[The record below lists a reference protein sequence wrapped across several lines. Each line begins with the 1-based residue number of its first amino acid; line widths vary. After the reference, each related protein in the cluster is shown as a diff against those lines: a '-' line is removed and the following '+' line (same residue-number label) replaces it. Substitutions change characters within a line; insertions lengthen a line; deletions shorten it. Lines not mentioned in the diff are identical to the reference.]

1 MPSSASIR
9 MPSASGVGNGFFLQA
24 VTTSTA
30 RPHPA
35 SASPPRI
42 GNPARHERCRQEGR
56 SRQTRQAAMTDGLPS
71 SVDVLPRTLHL
82 GGQPRLSSSYVRDAD
97 YTSGSLK
104 EDRVAMTFAIHLQS
118 ATVQLIFRR
127 ALDRDEQ
134 DRVDRCFLG
143 FKLQSKLF
151 EDIEHGWCRWIGK
164 TQFLGGAGS
173 AIGPRWR

>member
-1 MPSSASIR
+1 MREPLQQHLYKVKALHERDLATGTGGGRSPMPSSASIR

-71 SVDVLPRTLHL
+71 SVDVLPRTRKL
-82 GGQPRLSSSYVRDAD
+82 GNAANRNRMKALYVTDRHHRN
-97 YTSGSLK
+97 SGHSRGFNARA
-104 EDRVAMTFAIHLQS
+104 RVALVLQ
-118 ATVQLIFRR
+118 TN
-127 ALDRDEQ
+127 
-134 DRVDRCFLG
+134 
-143 FKLQSKLF
+143 
-151 EDIEHGWCRWIGK
+151 
-164 TQFLGGAGS
+164 
-173 AIGPRWR
+173 

>member
-71 SVDVLPRTLHL
+71 SVDVLPHTRLLQMNNLH
-82 GGQPRLSSSYVRDAD
+82 SSCSAVLEAAAHEKKIEKAKDQK
-97 YTSGSLK
+97 T
-104 EDRVAMTFAIHLQS
+104 ED
-118 ATVQLIFRR
+118 
-127 ALDRDEQ
+127 
-134 DRVDRCFLG
+134 
-143 FKLQSKLF
+143 K
-151 EDIEHGWCRWIGK
+151 
-164 TQFLGGAGS
+164 
-173 AIGPRWR
+173 IGPSRS